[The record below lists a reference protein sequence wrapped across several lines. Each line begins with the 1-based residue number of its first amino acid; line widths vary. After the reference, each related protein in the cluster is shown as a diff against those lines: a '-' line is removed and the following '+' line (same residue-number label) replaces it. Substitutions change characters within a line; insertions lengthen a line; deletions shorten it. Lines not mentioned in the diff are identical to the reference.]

1 MKLEDIQIADILP
14 AFMRLDKANVAMAET
29 ASQAIRLLSHEIR
42 KLSTWDA
49 ISLLTDSELNTLA
62 DEVNCLWY
70 DKSFTAE
77 QKRILLMQSDQVYMR
92 LGTVKACSDVISSVF
107 GSAKIEQFYETVD
120 LLPHYFQIYVTDAA
134 TLSAENEA
142 KLLRMLNQVKRKSQW
157 LKKIYAD
164 TIAKIE
170 LKIGI
175 GVGFQKVIYPRVDT
189 LQDNS
194 FNPILSI
201 APSSQ
206 SNSSETTAFNYG
218 SI

>member
-77 QKRILLMQSDQVYMR
+77 QK
-92 LGTVKACSDVISSVF
+92 
-107 GSAKIEQFYETVD
+107 
-120 LLPHYFQIYVTDAA
+120 
-134 TLSAENEA
+134 
-142 KLLRMLNQVKRKSQW
+142 
-157 LKKIYAD
+157 
-164 TIAKIE
+164 
-170 LKIGI
+170 
-175 GVGFQKVIYPRVDT
+175 
-189 LQDNS
+189 
-194 FNPILSI
+194 
-201 APSSQ
+201 
-206 SNSSETTAFNYG
+206 SSEG
-218 SI
+218 SKPCPK